1 MKLIVC
7 NEFATEMTEEQLET
21 VYGSGGAPLGLGG
34 PIGGGGLGSFGGALS
49 ASQAS
54 EARVHSFAGFCDV
67 NIFSNNLFGDSE
79 ISRLLSI
86 ANHNTQICANND

>member
-1 MKLIVC
+1 MKLIVS
-7 NEFATEMTEEQLET
+7 NEFVTEMTEEQLET

-34 PIGGGGLGSFGGALS
+34 GGLGLIGGAGGALS
-49 ASQAS
+49 TSQSS

-86 ANHNTQICANND
+86 ANHNTQVCANND

>member
-1 MKLIVC
+1 VKLIVS
-7 NEFATEMTEEQLET
+7 NEFVTEMTAEQLET
-21 VYGSGGAPLGLGG
+21 VYGGGGAPLGLGG
-34 PIGGGGLGSFGGALS
+34 GIGGGGGLGGAFS

-67 NIFSNNLFGDSE
+67 NIFSNNLFGDTE

-86 ANHNTQICANND
+86 ANHNTQVCANND